1 MKARLI
7 ATQDLRSQEQDLMYF
22 LLRHYFEGTEPEV
35 FAADL
40 QQKNWVILI
49 EDDQGVL
56 KGFST
61 LLLYET
67 QFAGEPITVL
77 YSGDTIV
84 DPSAWSSSVLPR
96 AWITAVKHLRQQ
108 HCRGRF
114 YWLLISS
121 GFRTYRFLPT
131 FWQEFYPRYDAVTP
145 DHLTALIDFL
155 CWNQFQHHYDQDA
168 GIVRLPQ
175 PQSLCEQ
182 LRQIPSERLRDP
194 HIAFFLQRNPSYGQG
209 DELVCLTEITETNL
223 TAAGRRMWTCEFP
236 LAIPALV

>member
-1 MKARLI
+1 MYRLL
-7 ATQDLRSQEQDLMYF
+7 QN
-22 LLRHYFEGTEPEV
+22 YFEGTQPEV

-49 EDDQGVL
+49 EDDQGAL

-67 QFAGEPITVL
+67 AFAGETITVV

-96 AWITAVKHLRQQ
+96 AWISAVRYLRQQ
-108 HCRGRF
+108 YSHGRF

-131 FWQEFYPRYDAVTP
+131 FWREFYPRYDAATP
-145 DHLTALIDFL
+145 ADLTALTDFL

-182 LRQIPSERLRDP
+182 LRQIPSERLQDP
-194 HIAFFLQRNPSYGQG
+194 HIAFFLQHNPGYGQG
-209 DELVCLTEITETNL
+209 DELVCLTELTETNL
-223 TAAGRRMWTCEFP
+223 TAAGRRMWHSEFR
-236 LAIPALV
+236 LDLPALV